1 MQESLQ
7 GGWQNFYVIIGSA
20 SAALIGLMFVV
31 MTLLA
36 ARGMRQTGEE
46 AIGAFGTPT
55 VVHLC
60 TGLLVALILTAPWP
74 ALWQVALLLACG
86 GLAGVLYM
94 LIVIQRARR
103 QRHYQPVLEDWVW
116 YVIFPLLAYA
126 SLVGAGMALLSYA
139 RPALF
144 VIGAAATLML
154 LIGIHNAWDTITYLT
169 FNQDSLD
176 KEKNKGQGRET

>member
-7 GGWQNFYVIIGSA
+7 SAWQNFYVIIGSA
-20 SAALIGLMFVV
+20 SATLIGLMFVV

-36 ARGMRQTGEE
+36 SRRMRQKSEE

-60 TGLLVALILTAPWP
+60 AGLLVALILTAPWP
-74 ALWQVALLLACG
+74 ALWQAALLLNCG
-86 GLAGVLYM
+86 GLAGVIYM
-94 LIVIQRARR
+94 LIVIRRAQR

-116 YVIFPLLAYA
+116 HVIFPTLAYI
-126 SLVGAGMALLSYA
+126 SFLGAGLALPNYA

-144 VIGAAATLML
+144 VIGAAAVLML
-154 LIGIHNAWDTITYLT
+154 LIGIHNAWDTITYLI
-169 FNQDSLD
+169 FNEDILD
-176 KEKNKGQGRET
+176 KERRNEKDRES